1 MAMEYGGNFTV
12 NSIFEAKL
20 TKSDRQP
27 EPNSE
32 PKARKKYAKEKY
44 IAQPVV

>member
-20 TKSDRQP
+20 TKSDRRP